1 MATRNGW
8 KDPKIIF
15 MASTT
20 DHQTL
25 STERV
30 ISVEASAAAVVRD
43 ALAAENDPSA
53 MALWIEVAGVD
64 AGRYRYDLYLQ
75 ALSDAQSGD
84 AVDSQEEIA
93 IVIPE
98 ASKAKLVGAVLQW
111 SEDNGGGL
119 VLVNPNGPEAAEV
132 APGVPEEVLAAG
144 LDFELALRAIKVIED
159 QVNPSIASH
168 GGRSD
173 LVALDAAT
181 GRAYVRLSGGCQGCA
196 MSRMTLSQGISKI
209 LLEEISELT
218 DVVDVTDHAVGENPF
233 YS

>member
-1 MATRNGW
+1 ML
-8 KDPKIIF
+8 

-98 ASKAKLVGAVLQW
+98 ASKAKLVGAVLQ
-111 SEDNGGGL
+111 
-119 VLVNPNGPEAAEV
+119 
-132 APGVPEEVLAAG
+132 
-144 LDFELALRAIKVIED
+144 
-159 QVNPSIASH
+159 
-168 GGRSD
+168 
-173 LVALDAAT
+173 
-181 GRAYVRLSGGCQGCA
+181 
-196 MSRMTLSQGISKI
+196 
-209 LLEEISELT
+209 
-218 DVVDVTDHAVGENPF
+218 
-233 YS
+233 